1 MLATP
6 YTRSSSARLTLLLM
20 IARHTYEW
28 AYHTYQEA
36 CHTYEW
42 DTPHVFTSWHTHT
55 HTHTYREAEIE
66 LHPLQQR
73 EADVTHTNETRHTCL
88 RHDTHT
94 HTHILI
100 GRPRSNCT
108 RCSSARLTLQR
119 SWIAK
124 RRKSVSARNILRR
137 LKKQYVFMKRKK
149 NNVHIEHIIWVSF
162 DFHFYERETER
173 LRKEYIEEV
182 KKKTRIYETKKND
195 MHTEHIIWIYF
206 DLSLDDSEKDCL
218 RKAYIEEVKR
228 NYLSIKKKK
237 NYMHTENNIWICY
250 DLPFDEREK
259 GRLRKQ
265 YIEEVQTKHSSMKN
279 RKPIC
284 TQQKTCQS
292 TLTCLLLKGEKASP
306 QGIHW
311 VGKKK
316 MYLWRK
322 ICM

>member
-1 MLATP
+1 MNEHI
-6 YTRSSSARLTLLLM
+6 TR
-20 IARHTYEW
+20 IKKH
-28 AYHTYQEA
+28 
-36 CHTYEW
+36 
-42 DTPHVFTSWHTHT
+42 
-55 HTHTYREAEIE
+55 
-66 LHPLQQR
+66 
-73 EADVTHTNETRHTCL
+73 VTHTNETRHTYL

-137 LKKQYVFMKRKK
+137 LKK
-149 NNVHIEHIIWVSF
+149 
-162 DFHFYERETER
+162 
-173 LRKEYIEEV
+173 
-182 KKKTRIYETKKND
+182 KTRIYETKKND

-218 RKAYIEEVKR
+218 RKAYIEDVKR